1 MANESPNFEAR
12 SGDAGHLRNDNSTAA
27 APQAE
32 AQDTPSVSGGEVIG
46 RVAAPPQ
53 LESTPEHFHF
63 WVERNRL
70 VESNQFVRTES
81 TVEGQNVRFFG
92 VIDEVRRSSRKRD
105 ILEEYDVGDGDALFE
120 PPFKPDGVT
129 YARASILR
137 TEPEIFTPALEQ
149 SIVRLGGEEEA
160 RIAYGFDDMK
170 DHALPVGLLCN
181 GARGFAGPAL
191 IDLAYLLGERGGHL
205 NVNGMAGVAAKSS
218 FLLTVVK
225 LLLQAAQQS
234 QAGASAKQMGE
245 GGVARA
251 SDPFYVVP
259 IVLNVKGDDLMWINK
274 RNREFDADRQR
285 HEGDWRALGISSPGP
300 FTEAEFFCPP
310 DPKSEGHAPSVAGC
324 DAKSYFWSP
333 RDVFEAEAFRF
344 FFSDDDT
351 SSPVMMACVYDI
363 IARMTDAS
371 GRLRG
376 DAPQTWAELLEWLR
390 KKPEDEADR
399 MHSTG
404 TWRAVYRRLFDI
416 LSEGRGIFPPDAQDG
431 RPLKVTRTQTSP
443 PQVVDIHSLP
453 ASLQRFVVAMIV
465 KQVVEART
473 GRRATSHLRYLI
485 VLDELN
491 RFAPRGVTDP
501 ITRLLERVATEMRSQ
516 GVILFGAQQMA
527 SQVSTKIIEMSSIR
541 VLGRTGPA
549 ELQDRVWQSLDKPTR
564 QQASVLSI
572 EQKLVMQP
580 TFRKP
585 MLVRVPH
592 PAWAMKYEH
601 IAASTRGRPRNV

>member
-1 MANESPNFEAR
+1 MTNEAPNFEAR
-12 SGDAGHLRNDNSTAA
+12 SSDAGQLHEDDPTATVT
-27 APQAE
+27 QAE
-32 AQDTPSVSGGEVIG
+32 TQDSPSASGGEVIG
-46 RVAAPPQ
+46 RVAAPPP

-70 VESNQFVRTES
+70 VESNQLVRTES
-81 TVEGQNVRFFG
+81 TVEGQIVRFFG
-92 VIDEVRRSSRKRD
+92 VIDEIRRSSRKRD

-137 TEPEIFTPALEQ
+137 TVPEIFTPALEQ

-170 DHALPVGLLCN
+170 HRALPVGLLCN

-225 LLLQAAQQS
+225 LLLLEAQQS
-234 QAGASAKQMGE
+234 QTGASARQAGE
-245 GGVARA
+245 GGTRA
-251 SDPFYVVP
+251 AADPFYIVP
-259 IVLNVKGDDLMWINK
+259 IVLNVKGEDLMWINK

-285 HEGDWRALGISSPGP
+285 HEKDWRTLNVAAEP
-300 FTEAEFFCPP
+300 FAEAQFFCPP
-310 DPKSEGHAPSVAGC
+310 DPKSEGHSPSVAGC
-324 DAKSYFWSP
+324 DAQSYFWSP
-333 RDVFEAEAFRF
+333 RDVFEAETFRF
-344 FFSDDDT
+344 LFSDDDT

-363 IARMTDAS
+363 IARMTDANN
-371 GRLRG
+371 RLRG
-376 DAPQTWAELLEWLR
+376 DAPQTWKGLLEWLR
-390 KKPEDEADR
+390 KKPEDESDR
-399 MHSTG
+399 MHATG

-431 RPLKVTRTQTSP
+431 HPLNVTRTQTSP

-465 KQVVEART
+465 KQAVEART
-473 GRRATSHLRYLI
+473 GRGATSHLRYLI

-491 RFAPRGVTDP
+491 RFAPRGGTDP

-527 SQVSTKIIEMSSIR
+527 SQVSTKIIEMSSTR

-564 QQASVLSI
+564 QQATVLNI

-601 IAASTRGRPRNV
+601 IAPRPQGKPRNV

>member
-1 MANESPNFEAR
+1 MTDETPNLKGA
-12 SGDAGHLRNDNSTAA
+12 
-27 APQAE
+27 
-32 AQDTPSVSGGEVIG
+32 EVIG
-46 RVAAPPQ
+46 RIAAPPQ

-63 WVERNRL
+63 WVERDRL
-70 VESNQFVRTES
+70 VENNQFVRTES
-81 TVEGQNVRFFG
+81 IVEGQNVRFFG

-105 ILEEYDVGDGDALFE
+105 ILEEYDVADGDALYE
-120 PPFKPDGVT
+120 PPFKAEGVT

-137 TEPEIFTPALEQ
+137 TEPEILTPALEQ

-160 RIAYGFDDMK
+160 RIAYGFDDMR

-218 FLLTVVK
+218 FLLTVVR
-225 LLLQAAQQS
+225 LLLDAAQQPN
-234 QAGASAKQMGE
+234 QVRK
-245 GGVARA
+245 RLT
-251 SDPFYVVP
+251 SDPLYVVP
-259 IVLNVKGDDLMWINK
+259 IVLNVKGEDLMWINK
-274 RNREFDADRQR
+274 RNREFDVDRER
-285 HEGDWRALGISSPGP
+285 NEVDWHKLGVHSPQP

-310 DPKSEGHAPSVAGC
+310 DPKSEGYAPSVSGC

-344 FFSDDDT
+344 LFSDDDS

-363 IARMTDAS
+363 IARVTDAK

-376 DAPQTWAELLEWLR
+376 DAPQTWAALLEWLR
-390 KKPEDEADR
+390 KKPEDDADR
-399 MHSTG
+399 MHTTG
-404 TWRAVYRRLFDI
+404 TWRAIYRRLFDI
-416 LSEGRGIFPPDAQDG
+416 LSEGRAIFPQDAQAG
-431 RPLKVTRTQTSP
+431 NPLNVKRTQTSA
-443 PQVVDIHSLP
+443 PQVIDIHSLP

-465 KQVVEART
+465 KQALEART
-473 GRRATSHLRYLI
+473 DNRATSYLRYLI
-485 VLDELN
+485 MLDELN
-491 RFAPRGVTDP
+491 RFAPRGGNDP

-527 SQVSTKIIEMSSIR
+527 SQVSTRIIEMSSIR

-549 ELQDRVWQSLDKPTR
+549 ELQDKVWQSLDKPTR

-572 EQKLVMQP
+572 EQKLVIQP

-592 PAWAMKYEH
+592 PVWAMKYEH
-601 IAASTRGRPRNV
+601 IASSAQGKPRNV